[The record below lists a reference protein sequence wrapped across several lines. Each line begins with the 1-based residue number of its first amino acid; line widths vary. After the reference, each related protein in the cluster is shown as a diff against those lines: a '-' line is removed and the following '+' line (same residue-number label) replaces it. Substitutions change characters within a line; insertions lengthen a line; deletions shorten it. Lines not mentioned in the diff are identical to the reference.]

1 MTRKLLG
8 IFLCALTQLTAG
20 PSASQPAATP
30 SETRAGM
37 VQGGQGEGYRS
48 YRALPNR
55 TNTMLRDSLD
65 SDDAIGAQVVGPAG
79 MPLGM
84 LTDLLLDHDGRI
96 GHAIIDIVPSLGGG
110 NKPVAVELAR
120 LRRVEDHL
128 MLEMTEEQLAALPEY
143 RQVEDRWVRR
153 P

>member
-1 MTRKLLG
+1 
-8 IFLCALTQLTAG
+8 
-20 PSASQPAATP
+20 
-30 SETRAGM
+30 M

-96 GHAIIDIVPSLGGG
+96 GHAIVDIGPSLGGG
-110 NKPVAVELAR
+110 SKPVAVELAR
-120 LRRVEDHL
+120 LRRLEDHL